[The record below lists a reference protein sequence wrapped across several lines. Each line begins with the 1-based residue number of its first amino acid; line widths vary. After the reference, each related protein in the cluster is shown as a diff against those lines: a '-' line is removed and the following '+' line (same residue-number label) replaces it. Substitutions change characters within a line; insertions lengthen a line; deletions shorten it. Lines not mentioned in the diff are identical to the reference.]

1 MQNLPSSIDLLLDPV
16 SLSVIGIYILLY
28 VWEIFLPRKKNM
40 PKIKYA
46 TLRGILAFAVFFYLS
61 SYLPVFTDGYLAK
74 YQLIDPEA

>member
-61 SYLPVFTDGYLAK
+61 SYLPV